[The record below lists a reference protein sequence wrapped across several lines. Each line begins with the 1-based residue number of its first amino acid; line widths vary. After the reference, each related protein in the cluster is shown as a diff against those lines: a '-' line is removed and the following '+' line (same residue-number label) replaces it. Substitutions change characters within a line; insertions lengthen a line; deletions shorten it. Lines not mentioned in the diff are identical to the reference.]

1 MQQTNQEDYM
11 TRPTRMHE
19 TATIISL
26 LLNKLWGQL
35 SHTNISF
42 ASRNSITTHLGHPS
56 LMCGQTA

>member
-26 LLNKLWGQL
+26 YCF
-35 SHTNISF
+35 TM
-42 ASRNSITTHLGHPS
+42 RM
-56 LMCGQTA
+56 MCY